1 MTTETNGDIIM
12 MDIQNAAQTPIQIQ
26 FILEDIGKQE
36 NRLNRLFTLQD
47 EYSKKVDASESA
59 EDRIAAQ
66 DFLDQIEEDIEEV
79 TERIQNLNRELDY
92 NHYD

>member
-1 MTTETNGDIIM
+1 MG
-12 MDIQNAAQTPIQIQ
+12 DIQNASHTPIQIQ

-47 EYSKKVDASESA
+47 EYVKRVDASESA
-59 EDRIAAQ
+59 DDRVQAQ
-66 DFLDQIEEDIEEV
+66 DFLEQVEEDIEEV
-79 TERIQNLNRELDY
+79 TERIQSLNRELDY